1 LPVVVGVIV
10 RVTVALPL
18 MEAPGV
24 LWMAKPVGAV
34 PFFEGD
40 PLKVTAPNV
49 PKAAVAVFADAAA
62 AGAAI
67 AAAITGTLHAA
78 PFITARRSKLVFGA
92 ARLFVSDIFYPK
104 F

>member
-1 LPVVVGVIV
+1 MAPVTATPVVV
-10 RVTVALPL
+10 T
-18 MEAPGV
+18 
-24 LWMAKPVGAV
+24 AKPMGPVPCISGVPPTVGR
-34 PFFEGD
+34 
-40 PLKVTAPNV
+40 PLPATRAADNV
-49 PKAAVAVFADAAA
+49 GVGVVDAAA

-78 PFITARRSKLVFGA
+78 PFTTARRSKLAFGA